1 MRFMPSPEFCVINVP
16 RLVKLTLMR
25 CKGTQCLKF
34 VVSSQLKVLVVRYSR
49 FGVDLSCFTNCKDLK
64 HLYLVSTN
72 PIRIERSQL
81 GKLLSSVPKL
91 EELSLLVIDST
102 TSDNVEE
109 VLEYLNS
116 TACLNQPLQSLKD
129 VAMHAFEGS
138 KVEMLFIKLLFARTP
153 SLIRM
158 QVNLFDLEKGR
169 DIATELMDFP
179 RASAK
184 AELFCTP
191 CTD

>member
-1 MRFMPSPEFCVINVP
+1 MAW
-16 RLVKLTLMR
+16 
-25 CKGTQCLKF
+25 
-34 VVSSQLKVLVVRYSR
+34 
-49 FGVDLSCFTNCKDLK
+49 
-64 HLYLVSTN
+64 
-72 PIRIERSQL
+72 
-81 GKLLSSVPKL
+81 
-91 EELSLLVIDST
+91 VIDST

-116 TACLNQPLQSLKD
+116 TACLNQPLHSLKD
-129 VAMHAFEGS
+129 VAMQAFEGS

-158 QVNLFDLEKGR
+158 QVNVFDLEKGR
-169 DIATELMDFP
+169 DIATELMDF
-179 RASAK
+179 RIASPK

>member
-1 MRFMPSPEFCVINVP
+1 MAWARI
-16 RLVKLTLMR
+16 KKTH
-25 CKGTQCLKF
+25 
-34 VVSSQLKVLVVRYSR
+34 
-49 FGVDLSCFTNCKDLK
+49 CFE
-64 HLYLVSTN
+64 HLFAD
-72 PIRIERSQL
+72 I
-81 GKLLSSVPKL
+81 
-91 EELSLLVIDST
+91 LSLLPVHNAARTTRNSKFVLKEIVEVILLQHIGDIVIDST

-116 TACLNQPLQSLKD
+116 PVCLNQPLHSFKD

-138 KVEMLFIKLLFARTP
+138 KVN
-153 SLIRM
+153 
-158 QVNLFDLEKGR
+158 VFDLEEGR

-179 RASAK
+179 RASPK